1 MPFTPHLE
9 NEVQFHQDAIEK
21 IVKAVKVLYDIQQN
35 VTVAPE
41 CRASLLIDM
50 TGKEAIDECEDTI
63 YDLMKT
69 AVYMYEDILQDQDD
83 SNYKALLP
91 HKWYVESVNP
101 IVCKFRH
108 LEFKVENHATL
119 WYADEWGQPPAEGE
133 EGADK
138 NCKPCK
144 EYVDYIESLAT
155 DDQKTV
161 WEDYGQFEWEYKDED
176 DYQKEWAD
184 AEF

>member
-9 NEVQFHQDAIEK
+9 NEVQYHQEAIEK
-21 IVKAVKVLYDIQQN
+21 IVKAVQVLEDIKQE
-35 VTVAPE
+35 VDGELPHE
-41 CRASLLIDM
+41 CRA
-50 TGKEAIDECEDTI
+50 GQEALDECEDTI

-69 AVYMYEDILQDQDD
+69 AVYMYEDILQDQED
-83 SNYKALLP
+83 SNYKALMP
-91 HKWYVESVNP
+91 HMWYAKSLHP
-101 IVCKFRH
+101 IMTKFEH
-108 LEFKVENHATL
+108 LQIKVKNHATL
-119 WYADEWGQPPAEGE
+119 WCADDWGHPPTEGE

-161 WEDYGQFEWEYKDED
+161 WEDYGQFDWEYKDED
-176 DYQKEWAD
+176 DYNKEWAE